1 MKTYLKFK
9 KKFLNFYKSSWL
21 LYNKHQFNT
30 LMNNITNWVFDLD
43 NTLYKAECGLFDKVH
58 ILMGKFIEEKLNLNS
73 GDAQALRSKYYHQYG
88 TTLRGLMIEHH
99 VDPNE
104 YLDYVHQIN
113 YEVVQ
118 PNISLAEILKSLN
131 GKKYIFT
138 NANFEHVEKVLEK
151 LHMTNIFDGCFD
163 ISESD
168 YMPKPHKEVYDSFQN
183 KFNLDNSSTA
193 MFEDLPINLREPHK
207 MGWQTV
213 WVTNNLEYNLN
224 KDVNQQED
232 IQKIID
238 EKGYISHV
246 TDDLENFLKNVI

>member
-1 MKTYLKFK
+1 MK
-9 KKFLNFYKSSWL
+9 
-21 LYNKHQFNT
+21 
-30 LMNNITNWVFDLD
+30 NISNWVFDLD

-58 ILMGKFIEEKLNLNS
+58 ILMGRFIEEKLSLSS
-73 GDAQALRSKYYHQYG
+73 GEAQALRSKYYHQYG
-88 TTLRGLMIEHH
+88 TTLRGLMIEHK
-99 VDPNE
+99 VNPDE
-104 YLDYVHQIN
+104 YLDYIHQIN
-113 YEVVQ
+113 YDVVS
-118 PNISLAEILKSLN
+118 PNEGLKNTIQELK

-138 NANFEHVEKVLEK
+138 NANYGHVEKVLEK
-151 LHMTNIFDGCFD
+151 LKMENVFDGCFD

-168 YMPKPHKEVYDSFQN
+168 YLPKPHKEIYVSFQK

-193 MFEDLPINLREPHK
+193 MFEDLHINLKEPSA
-207 MGWQTV
+207 MGWDTV

-246 TDDLENFLKNVI
+246 TDNLENFLNNVK